1 MELESRIEAIIF
13 LSKEK
18 ISVDELVN
26 HFKIDKQNMIE
37 KIERLIEMRR
47 VTGINIRLENELI
60 SLVSNPLCGEDVRN
74 FFNPELKIKKLTKS
88 TMETLAII
96 AYKGPITKTEIENI
110 RGVSVEKAMSNLL
123 EKNLVYIS
131 GKRKGIGTPNEY
143 RVTDEFY
150 SYLNVT
156 NEEDLPGFEE
166 FSRFSIVMKNKE
178 NENEEELHL
187 ISSILEEKKEVENE
201 IK

>member
-26 HFKIDKQNMIE
+26 HFKMDKQKMIE
-37 KIERLIEMRR
+37 KIEKLIEMRK

-60 SLVSNPLCGEDVRN
+60 SLVSNPLCGEDVRK

-96 AYKGPITKTEIENI
+96 AYKGPITKT
-110 RGVSVEKAMSNLL
+110 
-123 EKNLVYIS
+123 
-131 GKRKGIGTPNEY
+131 
-143 RVTDEFY
+143 
-150 SYLNVT
+150 
-156 NEEDLPGFEE
+156 
-166 FSRFSIVMKNKE
+166 
-178 NENEEELHL
+178 
-187 ISSILEEKKEVENE
+187 
-201 IK
+201 

>member
-26 HFKIDKQNMIE
+26 HFKVDKQRMIE
-37 KIERLIEMRR
+37 KIERLIEMRK

-156 NEEDLPGFEE
+156 KKRLFLPI
-166 FSRFSIVMKNKE
+166 RKKRRIKRIKMKKSY
-178 NENEEELHL
+178 
-187 ISSILEEKKEVENE
+187 I
-201 IK
+201 

>member
-1 MELESRIEAIIF
+1 MELENRIETIIF

-18 ISVDELVN
+18 LSVDELAN
-26 HFKIDKQNMIE
+26 HFKIDKQKMIE
-37 KIERLIEMRR
+37 TIERLIEMRKG
-47 VTGINIRLENELI
+47 TGINIRLEAELV
-60 SLVSNPLCGEDVRN
+60 SLVSNPLYGEDVRN

-123 EKNLVYIS
+123 EKSLIYIS

-143 RVTDEFY
+143 QVTDEFY
-150 SYLNVT
+150 SYLNVK
-156 NEEDLPGFEE
+156 NKEDLPGFEE
-166 FSRFSIVMKNKE
+166 VSRFSIIIPYRVYE
-178 NENEEELHL
+178 IEEELHL

-201 IK
+201 IE

>member
-26 HFKIDKQNMIE
+26 HFKIDKQKMIE
-37 KIERLIEMRR
+37 KIERLIEMRK
-47 VTGINIRLENELI
+47 VTGINIRLDNELI

-166 FSRFSIVMKNKE
+166 FSRFSIVMKIV
-178 NENEEELHL
+178 EEENDESLGR
-187 ISSILEEKKEVENE
+187 
-201 IK
+201 IKI

>member
-26 HFKIDKQNMIE
+26 HFKVDKQRMIE
-37 KIERLIEMRR
+37 KIERLIEMRK

-131 GKRKGIGTPNEY
+131 GKRKGIETPNEY

-156 NEEDLPGFEE
+156 NKEDLPGFEE

>member
-26 HFKIDKQNMIE
+26 HFKIDKQKMIE
-37 KIERLIEMRR
+37 KIERLIEMRK
-47 VTGINIRLENELI
+47 VTGINIRLEDELI

-131 GKRKGIGTPNEY
+131 GKRKGKGTPNEY

-156 NEEDLPGFEE
+156 NKEDLPGFEE

-178 NENEEELHL
+178 NENEEELQL